1 MFAKSFVFNKKP
13 ARLATRAG
21 GIIRAGG
28 AKFLRGDFRVGDW
41 IVHPSLNALERDGET
56 VHLEPKVMQ
65 VLLTLASEPSEVFT
79 RESVQRHV
87 WPDVVVGEDVLV
99 RAISKIR
106 RAFGNESVIETV
118 PKVGYRLVAPVILS
132 APVIRKANGI
142 SREVAEPPEVFASLP
157 ATEGADVVDAAT
169 AASTPLAAVAADS
182 VKISTSG
189 RPTFW
194 PAVLVVLLLLAFG
207 VSFAIWRFYYGHSMQ
222 TGAYVTR
229 PFTTDPGSQI
239 QTNFSPDGDSVA
251 YVWHRDAASY
261 GQIYIRSLNSGQPR
275 RLSQEQSANQLNP
288 VWSPD
293 GRQIAFVRKDDT
305 HSSIIV
311 FPSSGGT
318 GDEIYTLPVN
328 SAREY
333 GGLAWSADGASLIFP
348 QQNTL
353 DGPSY
358 LIRLSLR
365 DRTVQSVTAPPLLWD
380 GDFFPAVSPD
390 GRTLAFIRGSEQLA
404 RDIYVMSLPSGP
416 VRRITHGCLAMG
428 LAWTEDSSSIV
439 FSSSRNGALSL
450 WRVKA
455 TGGDPERLAAVGDD
469 AYAPAIAKHGHR
481 LIYSHGSAMWGI
493 FAVDLQ
499 DTSATPAVILTSSEQ
514 DAAPH
519 ISPSGD
525 SIIFQSWR
533 SGSREIWAAQI
544 DGSNPV
550 QLTDNPGQSAGNPAW
565 SPDGKFIAFDARLE
579 SFAHIYVINA
589 GGGKPRAITGGNYND
604 VVPSWSADGQYLYFG
619 SNRSGSWQIWGV
631 PVDGSHAPRQI
642 TSNGGMVAMASSD
655 GQRIYYT
662 KYSGA
667 GLWQQPI
674 AGGHERKIFDGP
686 PAGYPD
692 YWTLSSDGIYAL
704 SIVGQQFALTRIDP
718 QTGQERVLDLLK
730 YSPTVGLSIAPDG
743 KKMVY
748 SGLISAS
755 SHLTLVEGF
764 R

>member
-1 MFAKSFVFNKKP
+1 LREEQN
-13 ARLATRAG
+13 
-21 GIIRAGG
+21 
-28 AKFLRGDFRVGDW
+28 FLRGDFRVGDW
-41 IVHPSLNALERDGET
+41 IVHPSLNALERDGTT

-79 RESVQRHV
+79 RDTVQRQV
-87 WPDVVVGEDVLV
+87 WPDVVVGEDVLI
-99 RAISKIR
+99 RAIGKIR
-106 RAFGNESVIETV
+106 RAFHNESVIETV
-118 PKVGYRLVAPVILS
+118 PKVGYRLVAPVIREPGGITTEVTES
-132 APVIRKANGI
+132 PESFAP
-142 SREVAEPPEVFASLP
+142 LP
-157 ATEGADVVDAAT
+157 AAEGAAAVDTAT
-169 AASTPLAAVAADS
+169 ATPSPLAEIVANPIS
-182 VKISTSG
+182 VPVGVPAEVPAS
-189 RPTFW
+189 RR
-194 PAVLVVLLLLAFG
+194 PAVWLAAFVVLLLL
-207 VSFAIWRFYYGHSMQ
+207 VFAVFSTISRFYRGHPTQ

-239 QTNFSPDGDSVA
+239 QASFSPDGKSVA
-251 YVWHRDAASY
+251 YVWRRDANSN
-261 GQIYIRSLNSGQPR
+261 GQVYIRSLTSEQPR
-275 RLSQEQSANQLNP
+275 QLSPEQPTNQLNP

-293 GRQIAFVRKDDT
+293 GSQIAFVRKDDT
-305 HSSIIV
+305 HSSIV
-311 FPSSGGT
+311 VVPSSGGA

-353 DGPSY
+353 EGPSY
-358 LIRLSLR
+358 LIELSLR
-365 DRTVQSVTAPPLLWD
+365 DRTVQSITAPPLLWD
-380 GDFFPAVSPD
+380 GDFFPSVSPD

-404 RDIYVMSLPSGP
+404 RDIYVISLPSGP
-416 VRRITHGCLAMG
+416 VQRITHGYLAMS

-455 TGGDPERLAAVGDD
+455 AGGDPQRLAAVGDD

-493 FAVDLQ
+493 FAVNLANKDLA
-499 DTSATPAVILTSSEQ
+499 DKSATPAVILTSSEQ

-525 SIIFQSWR
+525 HIIFQSWR

-544 DGSNPV
+544 DGGNPV
-550 QLTDNPGQSAGNPAW
+550 QLTDNPGQSAGDPSW
-565 SPDGKFIAFDARLE
+565 SPDGKFIAYDARLD

-589 GGGKPRAITGGNYND
+589 GGGKPRAITSGSYND
-604 VVPSWSADGQYLYFG
+604 VSPSWSADGQDLYFG
-619 SNRSGSWQIWGV
+619 SNRSGSWQIWRAPAGDSH
-631 PVDGSHAPRQI
+631 DGSHAPQQI
-642 TSNGGMVAMASSD
+642 TASGGMFAMVSGD

-662 KYSGA
+662 KYASA
-667 GLWQQPI
+667 GLWQQPV
-674 AGGHERKIFDGP
+674 AGARERKVFDGP

-692 YWTLSSDGIYAL
+692 YWTLSRDSVYAL
-704 SIVGQQFALTRIDP
+704 SIVGHQFALSRIDP
-718 QTGQERVLDLLK
+718 QTGQARVVDLLK
-730 YSPTVGLSIAPDG
+730 YSPTVGLSISPDG

-755 SHLTLVEGF
+755 SHLTLVEDF

>member
-1 MFAKSFVFNKKP
+1 
-13 ARLATRAG
+13 LH
-21 GIIRAGG
+21 
-28 AKFLRGDFRVGDW
+28 GDFQVGDW
-41 IVHPSLNALERDGET
+41 IVHPSLNALERDGKT

-65 VLLTLASEPSEVFT
+65 VLLTLATEPSEVCT
-79 RESVQRHV
+79 RETVQRQV
-87 WPDVVVGEDVLV
+87 WPDVVVGEDVLI
-99 RAISKIR
+99 RAIGKIR
-106 RAFGNESVIETV
+106 RAFHNDSVIETV
-118 PKVGYRLVAPVILS
+118 PKVGYRLVAPVIRES
-132 APVIRKANGI
+132 NGI
-142 SREVAEPPEVFASLP
+142 ATKVTEPPETFAPL
-157 ATEGADVVDAAT
+157 AAVEGAAAVDAAT
-169 AASTPLAAVAADS
+169 AAPSLLADIVADPINVPASRRPAIWLAAFV
-182 VKISTSG
+182 
-189 RPTFW
+189 
-194 PAVLVVLLLLAFG
+194 VVLLL
-207 VSFAIWRFYYGHSMQ
+207 VFAVFSTIARFYHGHPTQ

-239 QTNFSPDGDSVA
+239 QASFSPDGKSVA
-251 YVWHRDAASY
+251 YVWRRDATSY
-261 GQIYIRSLNSGQPR
+261 GQVYIRSLNSEQPVQ
-275 RLSQEQSANQLNP
+275 LSPEQPANQLNP

-293 GRQIAFVRKDDT
+293 GSQIAFVRKDDT
-305 HSSIIV
+305 HSSIV
-311 FPSSGGT
+311 DVPSSGSA

-353 DGPSY
+353 EGPSY
-358 LIRLSLR
+358 LIELSLR
-365 DRTVQSVTAPPLLWD
+365 DRTVQSITVPPLLWD

-404 RDIYVMSLPSGP
+404 RDIYVMGLPSGP
-416 VRRITHGCLAMG
+416 VQRITHGCLAMS

-455 TGGDPERLAAVGDD
+455 TGGDPQRLAAVGDD

-493 FAVDLQ
+493 FAVDLAYK
-499 DTSATPAVILTSSEQ
+499 SATPAVILTSSEQ

-525 SIIFQSWR
+525 HIIFQSWR

-550 QLTDNPGQSAGNPAW
+550 QLTDNPGQSAGDPSW
-565 SPDGKFIAFDARLE
+565 SPDGKFIALDARLD

-589 GGGKPRAITGGNYND
+589 SGGKPRAITSGSYND
-604 VVPSWSADGQYLYFG
+604 VAPSWSADGQYLYFG
-619 SNRSGSWQIWGV
+619 SNRSGSWQIWRV
-631 PVDGSHAPRQI
+631 QVDGSHAPQQI
-642 TSNGGMVAMASSD
+642 TTNGGMFAMVSGD

-662 KYSGA
+662 KYTSA
-667 GLWQQPI
+667 GLWQQPV
-674 AGGHERKIFDGP
+674 AGGRERKVFDGP

-692 YWTLSSDGIYAL
+692 YWTLSRDGVYAL
-704 SIVGQQFALTRIDP
+704 SIVGQQFALSRIDP
-718 QTGQERVLDLLK
+718 QTGQARVLDLLK
-730 YSPTVGLSIAPDG
+730 YSPTVGLSISPDG

-755 SHLTLVEGF
+755 SHLTLVEDF

>member
-1 MFAKSFVFNKKP
+1 MFNKPFVFNKKP
-13 ARLATRAG
+13 VGLVTRGG

-28 AKFLRGDFRVGDW
+28 AKFLRGDFRVGNW
-41 IVHPSLNALERDGET
+41 IVHPNLNALERDGET

-99 RAISKIR
+99 RAIGKIR
-106 RAFGNESVIETV
+106 RAFRNESVIETV
-118 PKVGYRLVAPVILS
+118 PKVGYRLVAPVILA
-132 APVIRKANGI
+132 APVIRESNGM
-142 SREVAEPPEVFASLP
+142 SREVAEPPGVFASRRT
-157 ATEGADVVDAAT
+157 TEGADVVDAAT
-169 AASTPLAAVAADS
+169 DAPAPLADIVVDS
-182 VKISTSG
+182 VKMSTAR

-194 PAVLVVLLLLAFG
+194 GAAFAVALLLAFG
-207 VSFAIWRFYYGHSMQ
+207 VFSAILRFFHGHSTQ

-239 QTNFSPDGDSVA
+239 QTNFSPDGHSVA
-251 YVWHRDAASY
+251 YVWHRDATSY
-261 GQIYIRSLNSGQPR
+261 GQIYVRSLNSGQPR
-275 RLSQEQSANQLNP
+275 QLSPEQPANQLNP

-293 GRQIAFVRKDDT
+293 EHQIAFVRKDDT

-311 FPSSGGT
+311 VPSSGGT

-353 DGPSY
+353 EGPSY
-358 LIRLSLR
+358 LIQLSLR
-365 DRTVQSVTAPPLLWD
+365 DRTVQSITAPPLLWD

-416 VRRITHGCLAMG
+416 VQRITHGCLAMG

-455 TGGDPERLAAVGDD
+455 TGGDPQRLAAVGDD

-493 FAVDLQ
+493 FAVDLA
-499 DTSATPAVILTSSEQ
+499 DKSATPAVILTSSEQ

-525 SIIFQSWR
+525 NIIFQSWR

-550 QLTDNPGQSAGNPAW
+550 QLTDNPGQSAGDPGW
-565 SPDGKFIAFDARLE
+565 SPDGKFIAFDARLD

-589 GGGKPRAITGGNYND
+589 SGGKPRAITGGNYND
-604 VVPSWSADGQYLYFG
+604 VAPSWSADGQYLYFG
-619 SNRSGSWQIWGV
+619 SNRSGSWQVWGM
-631 PVDGSHAPRQI
+631 PVDGSHAPQQI
-642 TSNGGMVAMASSD
+642 TSNGGMFAMVSGD

-662 KYSGA
+662 KYSSA

-674 AGGHERKIFDGP
+674 AGGRERKIFDGP
-686 PAGYPD
+686 PGGYPD
-692 YWTLSSDGIYAL
+692 YWTLSRDGIYAL

-718 QTGQERVLDLLK
+718 QTGQERVLDVLK
-730 YSPTVGLSIAPDG
+730 YSPTVGLSISPDG
-743 KKMVY
+743 KKMAY

-755 SHLTLVEGF
+755 SHLTLVEDF

>member
-1 MFAKSFVFNKKP
+1 
-13 ARLATRAG
+13 
-21 GIIRAGG
+21 
-28 AKFLRGDFRVGDW
+28 LRGDFQLGDW
-41 IVHPSLNALERDGET
+41 IVHPSLNALERDGKT

-79 RESVQRHV
+79 RETVQRQV
-87 WPDVVVGEDVLV
+87 WPDVVVGEDVLI
-99 RAISKIR
+99 RAIGKIR
-106 RAFGNESVIETV
+106 RAFHNESVIETV
-118 PKVGYRLVAPVILS
+118 PKVGYRLVAPVIRES
-132 APVIRKANGI
+132 NGI
-142 SREVAEPPEVFASLP
+142 ATEVTEPSQTFASLP
-157 ATEGADVVDAAT
+157 TAEGAAAVDSAT
-169 AASTPLAAVAADS
+169 AGPSPPADIVADPVKVPVSRRPAVWLAAFVVVVLLVFA
-182 VKISTSG
+182 VFSTLSRLHRG
-189 RPTFW
+189 RPT
-194 PAVLVVLLLLAFG
+194 P
-207 VSFAIWRFYYGHSMQ
+207 

-239 QTNFSPDGDSVA
+239 QASFSPDGKSVA
-251 YVWHRDAASY
+251 YVWRRDAKSN
-261 GQIYIRSLNSGQPR
+261 GQVYIRSLNSEQPTQ
-275 RLSQEQSANQLNP
+275 LSPEQPANQLNP

-305 HSSIIV
+305 HSSIV
-311 FPSSGGT
+311 VVPSSGGA

-353 DGPSY
+353 EGPSY
-358 LIRLSLR
+358 LIELSFR
-365 DRTVQSVTAPPLLWD
+365 DRTVQSITAPPLLWD

-416 VRRITHGCLAMG
+416 VQRITHRCPAMS

-455 TGGDPERLAAVGDD
+455 MGGDPQRLAAVGDD
-469 AYAPAIAKHGHR
+469 AYAPAIAKHGH

-493 FAVDLQ
+493 FAVDLA
-499 DTSATPAVILTSSEQ
+499 DKSATPAVILTSSEQ

-519 ISPSGD
+519 ISPAGD
-525 SIIFQSWR
+525 HIIFQSWR

-550 QLTDNPGQSAGNPAW
+550 QLTDNPGQSAGDPSW
-565 SPDGKFIAFDARLE
+565 SPDGKLIALDARLD

-589 GGGKPRAITGGNYND
+589 SGGKPRAITSGSYND
-604 VVPSWSADGQYLYFG
+604 VAPSWSADGQYLYFG
-619 SNRSGSWQIWGV
+619 SNRSSSWQIWRV
-631 PVDGSHAPRQI
+631 PVDGSHAPQQI
-642 TSNGGMVAMASSD
+642 TTNGGLFAMVSSD

-662 KYSGA
+662 KYTSA
-667 GLWQQPI
+667 GLWQQPV
-674 AGGHERKIFDGP
+674 AGGRERKVFDGP

-692 YWTLSSDGIYAL
+692 YWTLSRDDAYAL
-704 SIVGQQFALTRIDP
+704 SIVGQQFALSRIDP
-718 QTGQERVLDLLK
+718 QTGQARVLDLLK
-730 YSPTVGLSIAPDG
+730 YSPTVGLSISPDG

-755 SHLTLVEGF
+755 SHLTLVEDF

>member
-1 MFAKSFVFNKKP
+1 MH
-13 ARLATRAG
+13 
-21 GIIRAGG
+21 
-28 AKFLRGDFRVGDW
+28 GDFQVGDW
-41 IVHPSLNALERDGET
+41 IVHPSLNALERDGKT

-65 VLLTLASEPSEVFT
+65 VLLTLATEPSEVCT
-79 RESVQRHV
+79 RETVQRQV
-87 WPDVVVGEDVLV
+87 WPDVVVGEDVLI
-99 RAISKIR
+99 RAIGKIR
-106 RAFGNESVIETV
+106 RAFHNDSVIETV
-118 PKVGYRLVAPVILS
+118 PKVGYRLVAPVIRES
-132 APVIRKANGI
+132 NGI
-142 SREVAEPPEVFASLP
+142 ATKVTEPPETLAPLAAV
-157 ATEGADVVDAAT
+157 EGAGAVDAAT
-169 AASTPLAAVAADS
+169 AAPSALADIVADPINVPASRRPAIWLAAFV
-182 VKISTSG
+182 
-189 RPTFW
+189 
-194 PAVLVVLLLLAFG
+194 VVLLL
-207 VSFAIWRFYYGHSMQ
+207 VFAVFSTISRFHHGHPTQ

-239 QTNFSPDGDSVA
+239 QASFSPDGKSVA
-251 YVWHRDAASY
+251 YVWRRDATSY
-261 GQIYIRSLNSGQPR
+261 GQVYIRSLNSEQPIQ
-275 RLSQEQSANQLNP
+275 LSPEQPANQLNP

-293 GRQIAFVRKDDT
+293 GSQIAFVRKDDT
-305 HSSIIV
+305 HSSIV
-311 FPSSGGT
+311 DVPSSGSA

-353 DGPSY
+353 EGPSY
-358 LIRLSLR
+358 LIELSLR
-365 DRTVQSVTAPPLLWD
+365 DRTVQSITVPPLLWD

-404 RDIYVMSLPSGP
+404 RDIYVMNLPSGP
-416 VRRITHGCLAMG
+416 VQRITHGCLAMS

-455 TGGDPERLAAVGDD
+455 TGGDPQRLAAVGDD
-469 AYAPAIAKHGHR
+469 AYAPAIGKHGHR

-493 FAVDLQ
+493 FAVDLA
-499 DTSATPAVILTSSEQ
+499 DKSATPAVILTSSEQ

-525 SIIFQSWR
+525 HIIFQSWR

-550 QLTDNPGQSAGNPAW
+550 QLTDNPGQSAGDPNW
-565 SPDGKFIAFDARLE
+565 SPDGKFIALDARLD

-589 GGGKPRAITGGNYND
+589 SGGKPRAITSGSYND
-604 VVPSWSADGQYLYFG
+604 VAPSWSADGQYLYFG
-619 SNRSGSWQIWGV
+619 SNRSGSWQIWRV
-631 PVDGSHAPRQI
+631 QVDGSHAPQQI
-642 TSNGGMVAMASSD
+642 TTNGGMFAMVSGD

-662 KYSGA
+662 KYTSA
-667 GLWQQPI
+667 GLWQQPV
-674 AGGHERKIFDGP
+674 AGGRERKVFDGP

-692 YWTLSSDGIYAL
+692 YWTLSRDGVYAL
-704 SIVGQQFALTRIDP
+704 SIVGQQFALSRIDP
-718 QTGQERVLDLLK
+718 QTGQARVLDLLK
-730 YSPTVGLSIAPDG
+730 YSPTVGLSISPDG

-755 SHLTLVEGF
+755 SHLTLVEDF

>member
-1 MFAKSFVFNKKP
+1 MH
-13 ARLATRAG
+13 
-21 GIIRAGG
+21 
-28 AKFLRGDFRVGDW
+28 GDFQVGDW
-41 IVHPSLNALERDGET
+41 IVHPSLNALERDGKT

-65 VLLTLASEPSEVFT
+65 VLLTLATEPSEVCT
-79 RESVQRHV
+79 RETVQRQV
-87 WPDVVVGEDVLV
+87 WPDVVVGEDVLI
-99 RAISKIR
+99 RAIGKIR
-106 RAFGNESVIETV
+106 RAFHNDSVIETV
-118 PKVGYRLVAPVILS
+118 PKVGYRLVAPVIRES
-132 APVIRKANGI
+132 NGI
-142 SREVAEPPEVFASLP
+142 ATKVTEPPETFAPL
-157 ATEGADVVDAAT
+157 AAVEGAAAVDAAT
-169 AASTPLAAVAADS
+169 AAPSLLADIVADPINVPASRRPAIWLAAFV
-182 VKISTSG
+182 
-189 RPTFW
+189 
-194 PAVLVVLLLLAFG
+194 VVLLL
-207 VSFAIWRFYYGHSMQ
+207 VFAVFSTIARFYHGHPTQ

-239 QTNFSPDGDSVA
+239 QASFSPDGKSVA
-251 YVWHRDAASY
+251 YVWRRDATSY
-261 GQIYIRSLNSGQPR
+261 GQVYIRSLNSEQPVQ
-275 RLSQEQSANQLNP
+275 LSPEQPANQLNP

-293 GRQIAFVRKDDT
+293 GSQIAFVRKDDT
-305 HSSIIV
+305 HSSIV
-311 FPSSGGT
+311 DVPSSGSA

-353 DGPSY
+353 EGPSY
-358 LIRLSLR
+358 LIELSLR
-365 DRTVQSVTAPPLLWD
+365 DRTVQSITVPPLLWD

-404 RDIYVMSLPSGP
+404 RDIYVMGLPSGP
-416 VRRITHGCLAMG
+416 VQRITHGCLAMS

-455 TGGDPERLAAVGDD
+455 TGGDPQRLAAVGDD

-493 FAVDLQ
+493 FAVDLA
-499 DTSATPAVILTSSEQ
+499 DKSATPAVILTSSEQ

-525 SIIFQSWR
+525 HIIFQSWR

-550 QLTDNPGQSAGNPAW
+550 QLTDNPGQSAGDPSW
-565 SPDGKFIAFDARLE
+565 SPDGKFIALDARLD

-589 GGGKPRAITGGNYND
+589 SGGKPRAITSGSYND
-604 VVPSWSADGQYLYFG
+604 VAPSWSADGQYLYFG
-619 SNRSGSWQIWGV
+619 SNRSGSWQIWRV
-631 PVDGSHAPRQI
+631 QVDGSHAPQQI
-642 TSNGGMVAMASSD
+642 TTNGGMFAMVSGD

-662 KYSGA
+662 KYTSA
-667 GLWQQPI
+667 GLWQQPV
-674 AGGHERKIFDGP
+674 AGGRERKVFDGP

-692 YWTLSSDGIYAL
+692 YWTLSRDGVYAL
-704 SIVGQQFALTRIDP
+704 SIVGQQFALSRIDP
-718 QTGQERVLDLLK
+718 QTGQARVLDLLK
-730 YSPTVGLSIAPDG
+730 YSPTVGLSISPDG

-755 SHLTLVEGF
+755 SHLTLVEDF

>member
-1 MFAKSFVFNKKP
+1 
-13 ARLATRAG
+13 LH
-21 GIIRAGG
+21 
-28 AKFLRGDFRVGDW
+28 GDFQVGDW
-41 IVHPSLNALERDGET
+41 IVHPSLNALERDGKT

-65 VLLTLASEPSEVFT
+65 VLLTLATEPSEVCT
-79 RESVQRHV
+79 RETVQRQV
-87 WPDVVVGEDVLV
+87 WPDVVVGEDVLI
-99 RAISKIR
+99 RAIGKIR
-106 RAFGNESVIETV
+106 RAFHNDSVIETV
-118 PKVGYRLVAPVILS
+118 PKVGYRLVAPVIRES
-132 APVIRKANGI
+132 NGI
-142 SREVAEPPEVFASLP
+142 ATKVTEPPETFAPL
-157 ATEGADVVDAAT
+157 AAVEGAAAVDAAT
-169 AASTPLAAVAADS
+169 AAPSLLADIVADPINVPASRRPAIWLAAFV
-182 VKISTSG
+182 
-189 RPTFW
+189 
-194 PAVLVVLLLLAFG
+194 VVLLL
-207 VSFAIWRFYYGHSMQ
+207 VFAVFSTISRFYHGHPTQ

-239 QTNFSPDGDSVA
+239 QASFSPDGKSVA
-251 YVWHRDAASY
+251 YVWRRDASSY
-261 GQIYIRSLNSGQPR
+261 GQVYIRSLNSEQPVQ
-275 RLSQEQSANQLNP
+275 LSPEQPANQLNP

-293 GRQIAFVRKDDT
+293 GSQIAFVRKDDT
-305 HSSIIV
+305 HSSIV
-311 FPSSGGT
+311 DVPSSGSA

-353 DGPSY
+353 EGPSY
-358 LIRLSLR
+358 LIELSLR
-365 DRTVQSVTAPPLLWD
+365 DRTVQSITVPPLLWD

-404 RDIYVMSLPSGP
+404 RDIYVMGLPSGP
-416 VRRITHGCLAMG
+416 VQRITHGCLAMS

-455 TGGDPERLAAVGDD
+455 TGGDPQRLAAVGDD

-493 FAVDLQ
+493 FAVDLAYK
-499 DTSATPAVILTSSEQ
+499 SATPAVILTSSEQ

-525 SIIFQSWR
+525 HIIFQSWR

-550 QLTDNPGQSAGNPAW
+550 QLTDNPGQSAGDPSW
-565 SPDGKFIAFDARLE
+565 SPDGKFIALDARLD

-589 GGGKPRAITGGNYND
+589 SGGKPRAITSGSYND
-604 VVPSWSADGQYLYFG
+604 VAPSWSADGQYLYFG
-619 SNRSGSWQIWGV
+619 SNRSGSWQIWRV
-631 PVDGSHAPRQI
+631 QVDGSHAPQQI
-642 TSNGGMVAMASSD
+642 TTNGGMFAMVSGD

-662 KYSGA
+662 KYTSA
-667 GLWQQPI
+667 GLWQQPV
-674 AGGHERKIFDGP
+674 AGGRERKVFDGP

-692 YWTLSSDGIYAL
+692 YWTLSRDGVYAL
-704 SIVGQQFALTRIDP
+704 SIVGQQFALSRIDP
-718 QTGQERVLDLLK
+718 QTGQARVLDLLK
-730 YSPTVGLSIAPDG
+730 YSPTVGLSISPDG

-755 SHLTLVEGF
+755 SHLTLVEDF

>member
-1 MFAKSFVFNKKP
+1 
-13 ARLATRAG
+13 LH
-21 GIIRAGG
+21 
-28 AKFLRGDFRVGDW
+28 GDFQVGDW
-41 IVHPSLNALERDGET
+41 IVHPSLNALERDGKT

-65 VLLTLASEPSEVFT
+65 VLLTLATEPSEVCT
-79 RESVQRHV
+79 RETVQRQV
-87 WPDVVVGEDVLV
+87 WPDVVVGEDVLI
-99 RAISKIR
+99 RAIGKIR
-106 RAFGNESVIETV
+106 RAFHNDSVIETV
-118 PKVGYRLVAPVILS
+118 PKVGYRLVAPVIRES
-132 APVIRKANGI
+132 NGI
-142 SREVAEPPEVFASLP
+142 ATKVTEPPETFAPL
-157 ATEGADVVDAAT
+157 AAVEGAAAVDAAT
-169 AASTPLAAVAADS
+169 AAPSLLADIVADPINVPASRRPAIWLAAFV
-182 VKISTSG
+182 
-189 RPTFW
+189 
-194 PAVLVVLLLLAFG
+194 VVLLL
-207 VSFAIWRFYYGHSMQ
+207 VFAVFSTIARFYHGHPTQ

-239 QTNFSPDGDSVA
+239 QASFSPDGKSVA
-251 YVWHRDAASY
+251 YVWRRDASSY
-261 GQIYIRSLNSGQPR
+261 GQVYIRSLNSEQPVQ
-275 RLSQEQSANQLNP
+275 LSPEQPANQLNP

-293 GRQIAFVRKDDT
+293 GSQIAFVRKDDT
-305 HSSIIV
+305 HSSIV
-311 FPSSGGT
+311 DVPSSGSA

-353 DGPSY
+353 EGPSY
-358 LIRLSLR
+358 LIELSLR
-365 DRTVQSVTAPPLLWD
+365 DRTVQSITVPPLLWD

-404 RDIYVMSLPSGP
+404 RDIYVMGLPSGP
-416 VRRITHGCLAMG
+416 VQRITHGCLAMS

-455 TGGDPERLAAVGDD
+455 TGGDPQRLAAVGDD

-493 FAVDLQ
+493 FAVDLAYK
-499 DTSATPAVILTSSEQ
+499 SATPAVILTSSEQ

-519 ISPSGD
+519 ISPAGD
-525 SIIFQSWR
+525 HIIFQSWR

-550 QLTDNPGQSAGNPAW
+550 QLTDNPGQSAGDPSW
-565 SPDGKFIAFDARLE
+565 SPDGKFIALDARLD

-589 GGGKPRAITGGNYND
+589 SGGKPRAITSGSYND
-604 VVPSWSADGQYLYFG
+604 VAPSWSADGQYLYFG
-619 SNRSGSWQIWGV
+619 SNRSGSWQIWRV
-631 PVDGSHAPRQI
+631 QVDGSHAPQQI
-642 TSNGGMVAMASSD
+642 TTNGGMFAMVSGD

-662 KYSGA
+662 KYTSA
-667 GLWQQPI
+667 GLWQQPV
-674 AGGHERKIFDGP
+674 AGGRERKVFDGP

-692 YWTLSSDGIYAL
+692 YWTLSRDGVYAL
-704 SIVGQQFALTRIDP
+704 SIVGQQFALSRIDP
-718 QTGQERVLDLLK
+718 QTGQARVLDLLK
-730 YSPTVGLSIAPDG
+730 YSPTVGLSISPDG

-755 SHLTLVEGF
+755 SHLTLVEDF

>member
-1 MFAKSFVFNKKP
+1 MH
-13 ARLATRAG
+13 
-21 GIIRAGG
+21 
-28 AKFLRGDFRVGDW
+28 GDFQVGDW
-41 IVHPSLNALERDGET
+41 IVHPSLNALERDGKT

-65 VLLTLASEPSEVFT
+65 VLLTLATEPSEVCT
-79 RESVQRHV
+79 RETVQRQV
-87 WPDVVVGEDVLV
+87 WPDVVVGEDVLI
-99 RAISKIR
+99 RAIGKIR
-106 RAFGNESVIETV
+106 RAFHNDSVIETV
-118 PKVGYRLVAPVILS
+118 PKVGYRLVAPVIRES
-132 APVIRKANGI
+132 NGI
-142 SREVAEPPEVFASLP
+142 ATKVTEPPETLAPLAAV
-157 ATEGADVVDAAT
+157 EGAGAVDAAT
-169 AASTPLAAVAADS
+169 AAPSALADIVADPINVPASRRPAIWLAAFV
-182 VKISTSG
+182 
-189 RPTFW
+189 
-194 PAVLVVLLLLAFG
+194 VVLLL
-207 VSFAIWRFYYGHSMQ
+207 VFAVFSTISRFYHGHPTQ

-239 QTNFSPDGDSVA
+239 QASFSPDGKSVA
-251 YVWHRDAASY
+251 YVWRRDATSY
-261 GQIYIRSLNSGQPR
+261 GQVYIRSLNSEQPIQ
-275 RLSQEQSANQLNP
+275 LSPEQPANQLNP

-293 GRQIAFVRKDDT
+293 GSQIAFVRKDDT
-305 HSSIIV
+305 HSSIV
-311 FPSSGGT
+311 DVPSSGSA

-353 DGPSY
+353 EGPSY
-358 LIRLSLR
+358 LIELSLR
-365 DRTVQSVTAPPLLWD
+365 DRTVQSITVPPLLWD

-404 RDIYVMSLPSGP
+404 RDIYVMNLPSGP
-416 VRRITHGCLAMG
+416 VQRITHGCLAMS

-455 TGGDPERLAAVGDD
+455 TGGDPQRLAAVGDD
-469 AYAPAIAKHGHR
+469 AYAPAIGKHGHR

-493 FAVDLQ
+493 FAVDLA
-499 DTSATPAVILTSSEQ
+499 DKSATPAVILTSSEQ

-525 SIIFQSWR
+525 HIIFQSWR

-550 QLTDNPGQSAGNPAW
+550 QLTDNPGQSAGDPNW
-565 SPDGKFIAFDARLE
+565 SPDGKFIALDARLD

-589 GGGKPRAITGGNYND
+589 SGGKPRAITSGSYND
-604 VVPSWSADGQYLYFG
+604 VAPSWSADGQYLYFG
-619 SNRSGSWQIWGV
+619 SNRSGSWQIWRV
-631 PVDGSHAPRQI
+631 QVDGSHAPQQI
-642 TSNGGMVAMASSD
+642 TTNGGMFAMVSGD

-662 KYSGA
+662 KYTSA
-667 GLWQQPI
+667 GLWQQPV
-674 AGGHERKIFDGP
+674 AGGRERKVFDGP

-692 YWTLSSDGIYAL
+692 YWTLSRDGVYAL
-704 SIVGQQFALTRIDP
+704 SIVGQQFALSRIDP
-718 QTGQERVLDLLK
+718 QTGQARVLDLLK
-730 YSPTVGLSIAPDG
+730 YSPTVGLSISPDG

-755 SHLTLVEGF
+755 SHLTLVEDF

>member
-1 MFAKSFVFNKKP
+1 
-13 ARLATRAG
+13 
-21 GIIRAGG
+21 
-28 AKFLRGDFRVGDW
+28 LRGDFRVGDW
-41 IVHPSLNALERDGET
+41 IVHPSLNALERDGKT

-79 RESVQRHV
+79 RETVQRQV
-87 WPDVVVGEDVLV
+87 WPDVVVGEDVLI
-99 RAISKIR
+99 RAIGKIR
-106 RAFGNESVIETV
+106 RAFRNESVIETV
-118 PKVGYRLVAPVILS
+118 PKVGYRLVAPVILV
-132 APVIRKANGI
+132 APGIRESNGMA
-142 SREVAEPPEVFASLP
+142 REITEPPETFLP
-157 ATEGADVVDAAT
+157 LPTAAGAVVVDAAR
-169 AASTPLAAVAADS
+169 AAPSPLPDPSLLPDVVADS
-182 VKISTSG
+182 VKVLAS
-189 RPTFW
+189 RR
-194 PAVLVVLLLLAFG
+194 PAVWLAAFVVVLLLT
-207 VSFAIWRFYYGHSMQ
+207 FAVFSTISRFYHGHSTQ

-229 PFTTDPGSQI
+229 PFTTDLGSQI
-239 QTNFSPDGDSVA
+239 QTSFSPDGESVA
-251 YVWHRDAASY
+251 YVWRTDAKSY
-261 GQIYIRSLNSGQPR
+261 GQVYIRSLNSGQPR
-275 RLSQEQSANQLNP
+275 QLSPELPANQLNP

-293 GRQIAFVRKDDT
+293 GGQIAFVRKDDT

-311 FPSSGGT
+311 VPPSGGA

-353 DGPSY
+353 EGPSY
-358 LIRLSLR
+358 LIQLSLR
-365 DRTVQSVTAPPLLWD
+365 DRTVQSITAPPLLWD

-416 VRRITHGCLAMG
+416 VQRITHGCLAMS

-455 TGGDPERLAAVGDD
+455 AGGDPQRLAAVGDD
-469 AYAPAIAKHGHR
+469 AYSPAIAKHGHR

-493 FAVDLQ
+493 FAVDLA
-499 DTSATPAVILTSSEQ
+499 DKSATPAVILTSSEQ

-525 SIIFQSWR
+525 RIIFQSWR

-550 QLTDNPGQSAGNPAW
+550 QLSDNPGQSAGDPSW
-565 SPDGKFIAFDARLE
+565 SPDGKFIAFDARLDN
-579 SFAHIYVINA
+579 FAHIYVINA
-589 GGGKPRAITGGNYND
+589 SGGKPRAITSGSSND
-604 VVPSWSADGQYLYFG
+604 VAPSWSADGQYLYFG
-619 SNRSGSWQIWGV
+619 SNRSGSWQIWRV
-631 PVDGSHAPRQI
+631 PVDGSRASQQI
-642 TSNGGMVAMASSD
+642 TTNGGMFAMVSGD

-662 KYSGA
+662 KYTSA
-667 GLWQQPI
+667 GLWQQPV
-674 AGGHERKIFDGP
+674 AGGREHKVFGGP

-692 YWTLSSDGIYAL
+692 YWTFSRDGVYAL
-704 SIVGQQFALTRIDP
+704 SILGHQFALSRIDP
-718 QTGQERVLDLLK
+718 QTGQARVLDLLK
-730 YSPTVGLSIAPDG
+730 YSPTVGLSISPDG

-755 SHLTLVEGF
+755 SHLTLVEDF